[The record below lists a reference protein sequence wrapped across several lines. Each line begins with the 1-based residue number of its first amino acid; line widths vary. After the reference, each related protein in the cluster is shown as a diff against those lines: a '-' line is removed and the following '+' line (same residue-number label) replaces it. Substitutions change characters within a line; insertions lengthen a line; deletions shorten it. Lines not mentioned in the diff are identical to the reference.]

1 MRDHARAVT
10 RQRKRM
16 GRGQTFISDFTH
28 PRVSPPPVSG
38 PSRSDGPAVPVA
50 SRSEATLVPGPSRS
64 EGPQIASRSSISTTL
79 SKGKAYDPFTMY
91 DSMIDS
97 QSDWMKDVIEFA
109 GNPDKYGATY
119 DVSSM
124 FDPKNMPPAVTNL
137 H

>member
-16 GRGQTFISDFTH
+16 GRGQTFISDYTR
-28 PRVSPPPVSG
+28 PQRVSPPPVSG
-38 PSRSDGPAVPVA
+38 PSRSDGPAVPV
-50 SRSEATLVPGPSRS
+50 TSRS
-64 EGPQIASRSSISTTL
+64 EGPPIASRSSVSTTL

-119 DVSSM
+119 NVSSM
-124 FDPKNMPPAVTNL
+124 FDPMNMPPAVTDL